1 MSRGL
6 KQLSPRYTGDKP
18 ELPCPNEYLSELLR
32 HDTGAIPGYSGCA
45 PMPGPDLLVSSNRPQ
60 PPTVPNLQPSPISN
74 RFRTRPFRAATVRER
89 TLTNLKRK
97 QNEHNR
103 RHSRTTRNR
112 NPIPHLAR
120 HADLRNL
127 RPKLAA
133 KGLPDPHPPS
143 GEPQPTLPSFRS
155 TLCGSLQKP
164 TRRGIGSITNT
175 PPTASRSFCRSL
187 IGSINSLTPS
197 SASGSTP
204 RYAAI

>member
-1 MSRGL
+1 MCTDAG
-6 KQLSPRYTGDKP
+6 
-18 ELPCPNEYLSELLR
+18 
-32 HDTGAIPGYSGCA
+32 SG
-45 PMPGPDLLVSSNRPQ
+45 LVSSNRPQ
-60 PPTVPNLQPSPISN
+60 SPTVPNLQPFSN
-74 RFRTRPFRAATVRER
+74 KTFPSRDRNVAY
-89 TLTNLKRK
+89 TNLKRK